1 MVTSS
6 KTSFEIPHATL
17 LILRR
22 LSAALISF
30 FVLRV
35 CMWVYDEPMREPYQA
50 LMIISFLLAMIL
62 IPDRPRNEF
71 ETRNRLSNS
80 MISVAIRW
88 GLVVAILLLLGYGT
102 KTSSIFSRRLLF
114 TWVMFTPPLIVLTRL
129 IIDAVI
135 ERTVL
140 SADNAKSVVIAGANA
155 VGQTLAKKLASPRH
169 GSMRFEGFF
178 DDRSSERLSD
188 DPGLRIIGG
197 LQDLPVFLQTNAIDV
212 IFIALPMRN
221 IQRVS
226 ELLDQLHDTTAS
238 IYFVPD
244 VYVFDLIQCR
254 TDLIDGVP
262 VIALCETP
270 FHGTQA
276 IVKRI
281 SDYVIASMV
290 LLLTGPLLLLI
301 AAGIKLTSRGD
312 VIFKQRRYG
321 LDGKEITV
329 YKFRSMSVTEDS
341 GEIRQATRNDARI
354 TRLGAF
360 LRRYSL
366 DELPQ
371 FINVLQGRMSVVGP
385 RPHAIAH
392 NEQYRGLI
400 KGYMVRHK
408 VYPGITG
415 LAQVHG
421 CRGETR
427 SIEDMER
434 RIEYDLRYLR
444 DWSFMLDI
452 QIIAKTV
459 ALMFRD
465 DMAY

>member
-17 LILRR
+17 LVLRR
-22 LSAALISF
+22 MSAALVAF
-30 FVLRV
+30 FVLRG
-35 CMWVYDEPMREPYQA
+35 CMWLYDEPLREPYQA
-50 LMIISFLLAMIL
+50 LMIIAFLLALIF

-71 ETRNRLSNS
+71 ETRNRLANS
-80 MISVAIRW
+80 VLSVSIRW

-102 KTSSIFSRRLLF
+102 KTSSIFSRKLLF
-114 TWVMFTPPLIVLTRL
+114 TWITLTPLLIVLTRL
-129 IIDAVI
+129 VIDIVI
-135 ERTVL
+135 TRTVM

-155 VGQTLAKKLASPRH
+155 VGQTLAKKLSSPRH
-169 GSMRFEGFF
+169 GSMRFVGFF
-178 DDRSSERLSD
+178 DDRSSDRLGD
-188 DPGLRIIGG
+188 NPQLPILGG
-197 LQDLPVFLQTNAIDV
+197 LQDLPGYLQNNDIDV
-212 IFIALPMRN
+212 IFVALPMRN

-270 FHGTQA
+270 FQGTQA
-276 IVKRI
+276 VVKRV
-281 SDYVIASMV
+281 SDYAIATLV
-290 LLLTGPLLLLI
+290 LLMTGPLLLAI
-301 AAGIKLTSRGD
+301 AAAIKLTSKGS

-329 YKFRSMSVTEDS
+329 YKFRSMSVSEDE
-341 GEIRQATRNDARI
+341 GPVLQATRNDARI
-354 TRLGAF
+354 TPLGAF

-371 FINVLQGRMSVVGP
+371 FVNVLQGRMSVVGP

-421 CRGETR
+421 CRGETK
-427 SIEDMER
+427 SVEDMER

-444 DWSFMLDI
+444 DWSFMLDL
-452 QIIAKTV
+452 QIIGKTV